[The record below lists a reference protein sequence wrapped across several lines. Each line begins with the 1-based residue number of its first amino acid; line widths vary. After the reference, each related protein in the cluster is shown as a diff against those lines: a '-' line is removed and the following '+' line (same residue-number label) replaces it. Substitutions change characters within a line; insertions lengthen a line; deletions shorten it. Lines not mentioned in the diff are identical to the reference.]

1 MTVKLVSIP
10 VQCAP
15 NRLLHVTRHE
25 LTGKAVAI
33 SAAALHSLPGQ
44 QDKITHNHVSS
55 QYLVVPHEVD
65 LVYLQVAEVLLRLR
79 RCRRTQTCS

>member
-1 MTVKLVSIP
+1 MKLLSIP

-15 NRLLHVTRHE
+15 NRLLHVTRYE
-25 LTGKAVAI
+25 LTGKAIAI

-44 QDKITHNHVSS
+44 QDKVTHYRAPS